1 MGIHD
6 GHRQRLKDQFL
17 SRPGAAD
24 DHQLLELLLF
34 YTNPRGDTNP
44 TAHLL
49 LDHFGSL
56 AGVLDA
62 LPEELLKVKGVGQQ
76 TVVLLKLAKEL
87 GGRYLTVRSD
97 MGRPVNGSAD
107 AYEILRYYFFGARSE
122 KVYLLCMDGKGK
134 NLGVRLIAEGSVNAA
149 EVTTR
154 GVVEAALSLNAT
166 RVILSHNHTSGLAL
180 PSEEDRATT
189 AYLDK
194 VLASVGVQLED
205 HLIFVDDDMVSLRD
219 SGFWYQL
226 ERESGL

>member
-17 SRPGAAD
+17 SRPAMAD

-56 AGVLDA
+56 SGVLDA
-62 LPEELLKVKGVGQQ
+62 LPEELLKVKGVGRQ
-76 TVVLLKLAKEL
+76 TVVLLKLVKEL
-87 GGRYLTVRSD
+87 GARYLTARTD
-97 MGRPVNGSAD
+97 LGRPVNGSAD

-134 NLGVRLIAEGSVNAA
+134 SLGVRLIAEGSVNAA

-154 GVVEAALSLNAT
+154 GVVESALSLNAT

-194 VLASVGVQLED
+194 VLASVGVRLED

-219 SGFWYQL
+219 SGFWYQM
-226 ERESGL
+226 EREAGL